1 MYVGKKDNIVN
12 VKDNRIVRDKLRTV
26 VSYNEYDLDHLSFLL
41 AKNMSFFD
49 NVLEQV
55 KSYNPIDPAITVL
68 EKQMK
73 KADDKI

>member
-49 NVLEQV
+49 NVLE
-55 KSYNPIDPAITVL
+55 
-68 EKQMK
+68 
-73 KADDKI
+73 